1 VYGGLKRSAIY
12 LVLDT
17 KVKGV
22 LELQMS
28 PRDTTAERIL
38 ARLSD
43 IENNPYETIR
53 PYLEFNVDGRLYY
66 FTPGGF
72 LYRREPGTEE
82 VGGFFCGY
90 LTDEV
95 WHYRTDGHYYVDEDS
110 QTADEAGGEEVVRRN
125 ALNLVIIGVLIIII
139 LLIVLLQLI

>member
-1 VYGGLKRSAIY
+1 M
-12 LVLDT
+12 LDT

-22 LELQMS
+22 LGLQMS

-38 ARLSD
+38 ARFSD

-72 LYRREPGTEE
+72 LYCREPGTEE
-82 VGGFFCGY
+82 VGGLFCGY

-110 QTADEAGGEEVVRRN
+110 QTADEGGGEEVVRTN
-125 ALNLVIIGVLIIII
+125 ALTLIIIGVLVIII

>member
-1 VYGGLKRSAIY
+1 VYRGLKRSAIY

-43 IENNPYETIR
+43 IENNPYETIC

-110 QTADEAGGEEVVRRN
+110 QTADEGGGEEVRRN

>member
-1 VYGGLKRSAIY
+1 
-12 LVLDT
+12 
-17 KVKGV
+17 
-22 LELQMS
+22 LQMS

-43 IENNPYETIR
+43 IENNPYESIR

-72 LYRREPGTEE
+72 LYRRDSGTEE
-82 VGGFFCGY
+82 VGGYFCGY
-90 LTDEV
+90 LSDEV
-95 WHYRTDGHYYVDEDS
+95 WHYRTDGNYYVDEDS
-110 QTADEAGGEEVVRRN
+110 QTADEGGGEEVVRRN
-125 ALNLVIIGVLIIII
+125 ALSLVIIGGLIIII